1 MSNNNVFCRRT
12 FLGAPEFSKSPAFRS
27 RRTWEGTPT
36 GNRGSALLIAILL
49 VAVLGIGSAALF
61 KHLNRSFDDY
71 ARFERELKL
80 THYADAGID
89 AAIAALHTGDA
100 PEMLE
105 LALGEGRIRVKV
117 EREAE
122 TLGYGQ
128 RLMQRL
134 VKKNLGTWHI
144 TSKAALEHEGIVRA
158 EETYSARVRITPT
171 GEVQRL
177 SWQREKKQ

>member
-1 MSNNNVFCRRT
+1 MNNKARHARRSNT
-12 FLGAPEFSKSPAFRS
+12 E
-27 RRTWEGTPT
+27 
-36 GNRGSALLIAILL
+36 GSALLIAILL
-49 VAVLGIGSAALF
+49 VAILGIGTAAVF

-89 AAIAALHTGDA
+89 AAIAVLRTGNT
-100 PEMLE
+100 PETME
-105 LALGEGRIRVKV
+105 LGLGEGRIRVTV

-122 TLGYGQ
+122 TPGYGQ

-134 VKKNLGTWHI
+134 VTKNLGAWRI
-144 TSKAALEHEGIVRA
+144 TAQAALEHEGIVRA

-171 GEVQRL
+171 GEAQRM
-177 SWQREKKQ
+177 SWQREKKL